1 VEVPFHDSIVDNF
14 MFYQDK
20 LETNL
25 LQLFA
30 HPDNS
35 EWFSIIFAI
44 IFEINIVAGTEISIL
59 VTIIFLFIRFHCL
72 NSRLVTGGSAG
83 GMKHP

>member
-1 VEVPFHDSIVDNF
+1 MVYKEW
-14 MFYQDK
+14 

-30 HPDNS
+30 HPENS

-44 IFEINIVAGTEISIL
+44 IFEVNIFADQKQAHTAN
-59 VTIIFLFIRFHCL
+59 IFFFL
-72 NSRLVTGGSAG
+72 
-83 GMKHP
+83 